1 MKLIP
6 LTDKSTSLLYLCLN
20 LVSYIILLYLL
31 VSIAT
36 NGFPNIDLDV
46 ICMSYSINGYIYMYI
61 TRLLFKITP
70 SNSLFNLQIQVHFQ
84 IFILKINGSW
94 SNLENSNYILI
105 DQVYIVYSWV
115 WSFKGELLTYDIMSK
130 FLNEVKGWWEF

>member
-6 LTDKSTSLLYLCLN
+6 LTDRSTSLLYLCLN

>member
-6 LTDKSTSLLYLCLN
+6 LTDRSTSLLYLCLN

-105 DQVYIVYSWV
+105 DQVYIVHSWV